1 MAAPIRS
8 VRIEWQV
15 EHHFCIVTLRSIV
28 RVASWMV
35 GEMSKEGLVAGI
47 VIIVGRR
54 LDWGILHDVALRVV
68 NSLFTI
74 SRT

>member
-1 MAAPIRS
+1 
-8 VRIEWQV
+8 
-15 EHHFCIVTLRSIV
+15 
-28 RVASWMV
+28 MV